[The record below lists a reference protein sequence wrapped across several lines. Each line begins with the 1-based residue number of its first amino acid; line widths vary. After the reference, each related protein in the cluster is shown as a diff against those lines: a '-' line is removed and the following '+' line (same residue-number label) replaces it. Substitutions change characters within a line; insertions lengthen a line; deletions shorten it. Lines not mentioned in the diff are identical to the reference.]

1 MKRIICSVFFLVLVG
16 YLLFPG
22 LTRAAIPA
30 AERQA
35 LIALYNST
43 NGDSWHNN
51 SGWKTP
57 PLDAD
62 GFAMPGT
69 EDSWYGVLISSETVS
84 DISLASNNLVGTL
97 PVELGNFTNLRYLW
111 LNNNQL
117 SESIPPE
124 LGNIT
129 YLWDLNLDS
138 NQLSGSIPPELGN
151 LTSLL
156 ALNLDSNQLS
166 GSIPPELGNLT
177 YLLGLYLD
185 SNQLSGS
192 IPPELGNLTD
202 LLALVLDS
210 NQLSGS
216 IPLQLMNLT
225 KLSDNG
231 SDFRFN
237 HLFTTNDDL
246 RNFLNSKQI
255 GGDWESYQT
264 PPFTRAMPW
273 IPLLLLDD

>member
-1 MKRIICSVFFLVLVG
+1 MKRIICFGFLLVLVG

-30 AERQA
+30 AERQG

-43 NGDSWHNN
+43 NGESWNNN

-69 EDSWYGVLISSETVS
+69 EDSWYGVVISSVTITG
-84 DISLASNNLVGTL
+84 ISLTSNNLVGTL
-97 PVELGNFTNLRYLW
+97 PAELGNITNLRGLV
-111 LNNNQL
+111 LHSNQL
-117 SESIPPE
+117 SGSIPPE
-124 LGNIT
+124 LNN
-129 YLWDLNLDS
+129 LMNLQSLSLNS

-151 LTSLL
+151 LTNLWYL
-156 ALNLDSNQLS
+156 WLNNNQLS

-177 YLLGLYLD
+177 NLLGLGLD

-192 IPPELGNLTD
+192 IP
-202 LLALVLDS
+202 
-210 NQLSGS
+210 Q
-216 IPLQLMNLT
+216 QLMYLT

-231 SDFRFN
+231 SDFRYN
-237 HLFTTNDDL
+237 HLFATNDDL